1 MKAWVVRELGPPDA
15 MRLED
20 LPLGGAPPDM
30 VRIAVEAAAVNFF
43 DALQVAGQYQVKP
56 ELPFIPGA
64 EVAGTVLAAP
74 AGSGFAEGERVM
86 ARLLVQGING
96 GGYAEIAH
104 ADPHHTMT
112 IPTDMPFDDAAAIFI
127 TYQTGWFG
135 LHRRAHLQPG
145 EVLLVHGGA
154 GGVGSAAIQ
163 LGKAAGAM
171 VIATAG
177 TPEKVRICET
187 LGADLA
193 INYKTD
199 DFVQAVK
206 GFTQGRGADVIYDP
220 IGGDVF
226 ERSTRCIAFEGRLV
240 VVGFTSGQFPQARA
254 NHVLIKNYSVV
265 GLHWGLYQE
274 RRPELIAECT
284 RELLRL
290 YLEGRI
296 KPYVSRRVAL
306 DDAAAALDDVA
317 HGRSS
322 GKVVLVP
329 RLPTA

>member
-1 MKAWVVRELGPPDA
+1 MVRELGPPAA

-20 LPLGGAPPDM
+20 LPLGALPPDK
-30 VRIAVEAAAVNFF
+30 VRIAIEAAALNFF

-64 EVAGTVLAAP
+64 EVAGTVLEAP
-74 AGSGFAEGERVM
+74 QGSGFEEGERVM
-86 ARLLVQGING
+86 ARLTVQGIDG
-96 GGYAEIAH
+96 GGYAEVAH
-104 ADPHHTMT
+104 ADPRHTMR
-112 IPTDMPFDDAAAIFI
+112 IPRNMPFDDAAAMFI

-135 LHRRAHLQPG
+135 LHRRARLQPG

-163 LGKAAGAM
+163 LGKAAGAV

-177 TPEKVRICET
+177 TPEKVRTCET

-193 INYKTD
+193 INYRTD
-199 DFVQAVK
+199 DFVAAVK
-206 GFTQGRGADVIYDP
+206 GFTKGRGADVIYDP

-226 ERSTRCIAFEGRLV
+226 DRSTKCIAFEGRLV

-254 NHVLIKNYSVV
+254 NHVLVKNYSVV

-274 RRPELIAECT
+274 RRPDLVEVCS
-284 RELLRL
+284 RDLLRL
-290 YLEGRI
+290 YEEGRI

-306 DDAAAALDDVA
+306 DQAAAALDDIA

-322 GKVVLVP
+322 GKVVLIP
-329 RLPTA
+329 HLED